1 MTSNNTITP
10 KDKCL
15 IINIHD
21 GYGRKEYDHH
31 EIKELVKTAGFDI
44 VESLDI
50 KIVTPNPSF
59 YIGKGKVDEIK
70 QLINVFSFE
79 FQTDDVQRVA
89 VVLVGQG
96 VD

>member
-1 MTSNNTITP
+1 MSSNNIIIP

-15 IINIHD
+15 IINTHD

-70 QLINVFSFE
+70 QLKNIFTIKLKIIFLLD
-79 FQTDDVQRVA
+79 QI
-89 VVLVGQG
+89 G
-96 VD
+96 